1 MKQNRSLKVNFT
13 LVELLVVIAIVA
25 ILASLLLPAL
35 NKAREKASAILC
47 SSNLKQTGN
56 GLVMYCNDSNDYLPN
71 LLQGQDCMFTDA
83 IARYVNTSYAYKSAS
98 YDGSGEWGYFA
109 NYAPEHYIYT
119 AKSVFVCPSAAAN
132 LIEPFTGTPG
142 NFFITN
148 YSVTRCDNEPG
159 TACRPYAWW
168 QFSGQTNEKPNGR
181 RINDI
186 KGRVIV
192 GEQRYFQATSSMT
205 RKVNTTRIGS
215 IYCWS
220 PAYPVNDA
228 WASGNVHTGGLSG
241 NWLYKDGHVAHH
253 RFNTQIIHKSGASSY
268 FMGL

>member
-148 YSVTRCDNEPG
+148 YSVTRCDNTPG

-205 RKVNTTRIGS
+205 RKVNTTRILLV
-215 IYCWS
+215 
-220 PAYPVNDA
+220 PRV
-228 WASGNVHTGGLSG
+228 SG
-241 NWLYKDGHVAHH
+241 
-253 RFNTQIIHKSGASSY
+253 Q
-268 FMGL
+268 